1 MNYHGGIS
9 SNSNEEHGYLQ
20 LSFHDSM
27 VMLNVL
33 IYLQQ
38 YAGHAL

>member
-9 SNSNEEHGYLQ
+9 SNSKEELEYLQ
-20 LSFHDSM
+20 LSFHDTI

-38 YAGHAL
+38 YARHAL